1 MGSTKRWQRYSREL
15 VKTRFS
21 LSVFKCYYRQEE
33 VAKKSHLLLLLLSRT
48 VGQRLLQ
55 WPPHHG
61 HSVQAYIPYCSTL
74 VRFFNVIHIYT
85 QEMVPYIC
93 KTRSPFD
100 WSSPHNL
107 NTSVLRLYISPQSN
121 NQVSIYSPIC
131 INIYIYIHIY
141 LYIKQ
146 CLTLN
151 RCLKALC
158 QRLCLLAVCHFLFP
172 QLCFLP
178 APQLLHLNKHKQTHR
193 LWVRCW
199 VRVGVSCVF

>member
-21 LSVFKCYYRQEE
+21 LSVFKCCYRKEE

-74 VRFFNVIHIYT
+74 ARFFNVTYIYT
-85 QEMVPYIC
+85 QQMVPYIR

-100 WSSPHNL
+100 WRSPHNL

-121 NQVSIYSPIC
+121 NQVSIY
-131 INIYIYIHIY
+131 IYIYIYINIFTY
-141 LYIKQ
+141 LYTYIFLYKTMSHPEQ
-146 CLTLN
+146 MPQSPVSATLPPG
-151 RCLKALC
+151 CMSLPVPSAL
-158 QRLCLLAVCHFLFP
+158 
-172 QLCFLP
+172 LP
-178 APQLLHLNKHKQTHR
+178 ACSSAPPPEQT
-193 LWVRCW
+193 
-199 VRVGVSCVF
+199 